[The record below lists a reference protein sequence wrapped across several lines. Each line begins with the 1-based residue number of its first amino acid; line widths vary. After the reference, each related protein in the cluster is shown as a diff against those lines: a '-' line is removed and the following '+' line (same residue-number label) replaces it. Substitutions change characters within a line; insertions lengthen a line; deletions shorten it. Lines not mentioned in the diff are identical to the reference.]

1 MPQEAVL
8 QFLNRVAQVTA
19 DQSRTAR
26 GFALEY
32 LEINEDEL
40 RHMLEGLR
48 SSNWVPVSG
57 ASVPRAERP
66 VESSEKGSA
75 NRAAAVRKILDRI
88 TFAG

>member
-1 MPQEAVL
+1 MPQEAVV
-8 QFLNRVAQVTA
+8 QFLNRITQITA

-32 LEINEDEL
+32 LEMNEDEL
-40 RHMLEGLR
+40 RQMLQGLR
-48 SSNWVPVSG
+48 SSSWVPARG
-57 ASVPRAERP
+57 ASVPRPEPP
-66 VESSEKGSA
+66 VGSSEKGSA